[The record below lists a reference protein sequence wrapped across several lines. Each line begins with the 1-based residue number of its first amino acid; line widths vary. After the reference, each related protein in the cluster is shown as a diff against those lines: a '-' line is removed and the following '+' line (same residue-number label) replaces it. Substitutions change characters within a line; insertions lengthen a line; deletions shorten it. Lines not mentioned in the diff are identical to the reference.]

1 MVSEGD
7 VAPAEAP
14 PPGRRISVLGAT
26 GSIGRSTLDILRH
39 AGPEAAQVVALTG
52 HSNIAALAEA
62 AREFRAEI
70 AVTADPSRY
79 EDLKEALAGTGIEA
93 AAGERAVIEAA
104 GRPADWTMA
113 AIVGSAGLAPTLA
126 ALRQGTTLALANK
139 ECLVSAG
146 PLFIEEA
153 AAAGALLLPVDSE
166 HNAIFQVLDRPNR
179 AAVEKILLTASGGPF
194 RDWPLERIAKATPE
208 EAVAHPN
215 WDMGAKISIDSAS
228 MFNKGLEMI
237 EAMHLFGLTPAQVQV
252 LVHPQSIMHSAVA
265 YVDGAVLA
273 QMGAPDMRHAIGHA
287 FHHPARA
294 PLPVERLDLAAIG
307 ALEFRAPDEVRFPAL
322 RLAREAMEAGGL
334 AGCALNAAKEAAL
347 EAFMDRR
354 LPFMGMAE
362 VVEEVLGALAP
373 FGPASTLDDV
383 FAMDVRAR
391 AAAGERIAAR
401 FRAAGLGKGAA
412 FA

>member
-1 MVSEGD
+1 MVSL
-7 VAPAEAP
+7 ASSPCAAP
-14 PPGRRISVLGAT
+14 PPGRRVSILGAT

-52 HSNIAALAEA
+52 RDNIEGLAEA
-62 AREFRAEI
+62 AREFHAEV

-79 EDLKEALAGTGIEA
+79 EDLKEALAGSGVEP

-104 GRPADWTMA
+104 ARPADWTMA

-126 ALRQGTTLALANK
+126 ALRQGRTLALANK

-146 PLFIEEA
+146 ALFMEEA
-153 AAAGALLLPVDSE
+153 AQAGAELLPVDSE

-194 RDWPLERIAKATPE
+194 RDWPAERIAAATPE

-237 EAMHLFGLTPAQVQV
+237 EAMHLFALRPDQVEV
-252 LVHPQSIMHSAVA
+252 LVHPQSIVHSMVA

-307 ALEFRAPDEVRFPAL
+307 ALEFRAPDVQRFPAL

-354 LPFMGMAE
+354 LPFIGMAQ
-362 VVEEVLGALAP
+362 VVEEVLSALSPFAP
-373 FGPASTLDDV
+373 AGSLDDV
-383 FAMDVRAR
+383 FAMDARAR

-401 FRAAGLGKGAA
+401 IRASGLGKGAA